1 MSRERRRRRQSHG
14 GTTSGVS
21 PEWHEREKERIP
33 PSCRSAHSDSTTC
46 VSCCVAPKQQ
56 AGRPALSLLKSAC
69 ATDDWS
75 YAVHVFSSGAPCPGI
90 GAAGF
95 IIQASCGSPRTHMQA
110 SRPGGFTLSLTGLPV
125 WRDSSQVRPF
135 GGSTLSRQR
144 GPESSCKGH
153 PDTAQ

>member
-1 MSRERRRRRQSHG
+1 MTGAGGANGMVGQPPVSAQNGMRERGRA
-14 GTTSGVS
+14 S
-21 PEWHEREKERIP
+21 P
-33 PSCRSAHSDSTTC
+33 SYRSAHSDSTTC

-125 WRDSSQVRPF
+125 WRDSSKVRRL
-135 GGSTLSRQR
+135 GGSTLSRHRAQH
-144 GPESSCKGH
+144 GPESSCKAARG
-153 PDTAQ
+153 P